1 MEITILLILVLFSIL
16 LSKSHP
22 MFGNAFLL
30 LAGLLSITGITTN
43 QITNITSGAI
53 TYATIDPWITW
64 AISLTFTAMA
74 VINYIDLIDDKKRVK
89 DAEY

>member
-22 MFGNAFLL
+22 MFANAFLL
-30 LAGLLSITGITTN
+30 LAGLLSIQGITTN

-53 TYATIDPWITW
+53 TYASIDPWITW

-74 VINYIDLIDDKKRVK
+74 VINYIDLIDERKRVK